1 MRHVLIVDDDRAM
14 AVALRMALEQS
25 FGPTSA
31 STSRVAIIL
40 RIDLAHDLETALR
53 LVRDRPRD
61 EPYAL
66 LLSDVSMHS
75 FEELAFLSHAA
86 RYRFPDLHVLLVSA
100 CDENEL
106 ATLAPQVEAHAWLT
120 VSLDRLVQTVRP
132 WLVPD
137 RGPPRRDA

>member
-1 MRHVLIVDDDRAM
+1 MRHVLIVDDDR

-86 RYRFPDLHVLLVSA
+86 RYRFPDLRVLLVSA
-100 CDENEL
+100 RDENEL
-106 ATLAPQVEAHAWLT
+106 ATLAPQVEAHAWLSKP